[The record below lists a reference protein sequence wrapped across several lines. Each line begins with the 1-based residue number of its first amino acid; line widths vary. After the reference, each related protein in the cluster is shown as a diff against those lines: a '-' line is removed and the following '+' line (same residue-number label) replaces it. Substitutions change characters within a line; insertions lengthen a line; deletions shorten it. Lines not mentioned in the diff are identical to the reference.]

1 MKDMG
6 QNYLPLVKIVS
17 SWEVEKKTLKKT
29 KETEN
34 IKGKIKC

>member
-6 QNYLPLVKIVS
+6 HNYLPLVKIVH
-17 SWEVEKKTLKKT
+17 ERLKKKTLKKT